1 VDGRAGN
8 AGSRRHGAANL
19 KGTCIG
25 RTSSPDPAPRN
36 LDIPPYEFTGDAKIK
51 IG

>member
-1 VDGRAGN
+1 MYDTVGRIRQG
-8 AGSRRHGAANL
+8 
-19 KGTCIG
+19 
-25 RTSSPDPAPRN
+25 PAPRN